1 MKRKQRNLV
10 AATVAAASMLTSLGV
25 WADTLYVDAAKGSDA
40 PEYGYAQATPVKTIQ
55 RAIDMANAEGS
66 TIVVAPGIYA
76 PFNAMGRKSITIK
89 STDGA
94 AKTIVDRQGKERC
107 ATFGNSGT
115 MIIEGFTLKNGH
127 ATKDSLGNYPK
138 HGGGV
143 YYATV
148 KNCII
153 SGCVADGNGG
163 GAHGCAIYDTII
175 SECTAHDEGGGMSYG
190 GAKNCIIFNNTSYG
204 NGGGV
209 SGGNMVGHVLIS
221 CVVSNNVASGQGGG
235 ILFHGSE
242 VKNTIICHNKAS
254 EGGGAYTVGG
264 TFRDCD
270 IYGNEATVRGGG
282 LSGLSWD
289 GGRSYATFYNCDIHD
304 NRAVRGGGIWFERLY
319 GCRVYGNVATFGG
332 GGYSLW
338 AFDSIIEGN
347 RAEKNGGGV
356 LGGALYNCTVIKN
369 TAGNDGGG
377 VYTAESYRDYDLLS
391 VSCYNTIVYG
401 NTAEVNNDSAD
412 GFLGKWYY
420 SCVGYLHDDLET
432 IKIGVLYRDPKFV
445 DTGKGNYRLSET
457 SPCIDKGDNAKV
469 GTDTDYAGMERIY
482 NGTVDIGAY
491 EFGASV
497 KKFKVTFSADVYYA
511 TLKETSRDVEK
522 GKAVGTLP
530 NVVVAT
536 EDEYLGGVVY
546 HCVFKGWFTQK
557 YGGNLVSADTI
568 ITSDVTFYAQFEWV
582 EQVVDGGT
590 VGGGSGTT
598 SGGSGTT
605 SSGSGAAGG
614 GAGTEVSRRLY
625 GSSAYVYGTVPAVGA
640 TYDGYLYRGGTV
652 VGMIQVKVGRLDKD
666 GMAAVKATVIQEDGK
681 KIFLKAA
688 GNGKVQ
694 ISAGGS
700 TVVSFESG
708 YGAVTLGAE
717 GMSGTYGAYDVDGA
731 SNVFTSKVGTDK
743 AVAAAVLGRW
753 QGAVNVAWESAQ
765 GWNGLTVNIAGKGRA
780 NVSGTLAD
788 GDKVSAQSQL
798 IVGDEW
804 CCVPVVDA
812 KKGARLLFTL
822 WLSRTGAALPSVVG
836 LGDNVKVGKPGSLK
850 PGAAFK
856 VDATLGDAHFA
867 AYLPNGVAVAGGAK
881 WTLPKAGKVIYV
893 KGTSAVDESALGEN
907 PSALKLSYK
916 AKDGTFKG
924 SFKVYSDVGGKLKAT
939 TVTVTGVRVNGVGY
953 GSATIKK
960 VSSVPVRVE

>member
-1 MKRKQRNLV
+1 MDICIL
-10 AATVAAASMLTSLGV
+10 
-25 WADTLYVDAAKGSDA
+25 
-40 PEYGYAQATPVKTIQ
+40 
-55 RAIDMANAEGS
+55 
-66 TIVVAPGIYA
+66 
-76 PFNAMGRKSITIK
+76 
-89 STDGA
+89 
-94 AKTIVDRQGKERC
+94 
-107 ATFGNSGT
+107 NS
-115 MIIEGFTLKNGH
+115 
-127 ATKDSLGNYPK
+127 P
-138 HGGGV
+138 
-143 YYATV
+143 
-148 KNCII
+148 
-153 SGCVADGNGG
+153 
-163 GAHGCAIYDTII
+163 
-175 SECTAHDEGGGMSYG
+175 
-190 GAKNCIIFNNTSYG
+190 
-204 NGGGV
+204 
-209 SGGNMVGHVLIS
+209 
-221 CVVSNNVASGQGGG
+221 CVV
-235 ILFHGSE
+235 
-242 VKNTIICHNKAS
+242 
-254 EGGGAYTVGG
+254 
-264 TFRDCD
+264 
-270 IYGNEATVRGGG
+270 
-282 LSGLSWD
+282 
-289 GGRSYATFYNCDIHD
+289 GGR
-304 NRAVRGGGIWFERLY
+304 LY
-319 GCRVYGNVATFGG
+319 
-332 GGYSLW
+332 
-338 AFDSIIEGN
+338 E
-347 RAEKNGGGV
+347 
-356 LGGALYNCTVIKN
+356 
-369 TAGNDGGG
+369 
-377 VYTAESYRDYDLLS
+377 
-391 VSCYNTIVYG
+391 
-401 NTAEVNNDSAD
+401 
-412 GFLGKWYY
+412 
-420 SCVGYLHDDLET
+420 
-432 IKIGVLYRDPKFV
+432 
-445 DTGKGNYRLSET
+445 SET
-457 SPCIDKGDNAKV
+457 WTTN
-469 GTDTDYAGMERIY
+469 RIY
-482 NGTVDIGAY
+482 V
-491 EFGASV
+491 V
-497 KKFKVTFSADVYYA
+497 
-511 TLKETSRDVEK
+511 RD
-522 GKAVGTLP
+522 
-530 NVVVAT
+530 NVVVPSGVTLTIQNGCIVKFTEKTHIYCEGSGVLNLQGAT
-536 EDEYLGGVVY
+536 LASIADDAIGGDTNLDGDASRPTTDEWLKGGIGDGLIEVDFNVGDHSFMRLYQKGSGLGTMPVPLRVGYVFTGRWTEVSDGVRIQENV
-546 HCVFKGWFTQK
+546 
-557 YGGNLVSADTI
+557 N
-568 ITSDVTFYAQFEWV
+568 ITENVTFYAHWIPTTFTV
-582 EQVVDGGT
+582 TFNANGGVGGT
-590 VGGGSGTT
+590 TRSVSPGAAVGVLPTLTRTGYTFAGWWTTASGGLQILASTIVTDDVTYYAKWTVNSGGGSGGGSGTGGDSGVAGDGSGTAGGGLDTTDAGSGFTCGGSGTT
-598 SGGSGTT
+598 SSGSGTT

-666 GMAAVKATVIQEDGK
+666 GTAAVKATVIQEDGK

-708 YGAVTLGAE
+708 YGAVTLGTE

-788 GDKVSAQSQL
+788 GVKVSAKSQL

-804 CCVPVVDA
+804 CCVPVVYA

-939 TVTVTGVRVNGVGY
+939 TVTVTGVLVNGVGY